1 MVTSTSRVR
10 HKAEVASYPGLP
22 MIFNVHEKN
31 WEGLVDFGDVKDVVC
46 DDVHWN
52 E

>member
-1 MVTSTSRVR
+1 MF
-10 HKAEVASYPGLP
+10 
-22 MIFNVHEKN
+22 FNVHKKN
-31 WEGLVDFGDVKDVVC
+31 WEGLVDFGDIMDVVC

>member
-1 MVTSTSRVR
+1 M
-10 HKAEVASYPGLP
+10 HVALHPGLS
-22 MIFNVHEKN
+22 MLFNVHKKN
-31 WEGLVDFGDVKDVVC
+31 LAGLVDFGDVMDVVC